1 MRQPINRQ
9 DEMKRLLRDL
19 EYYNPPP
26 KKKKKNTGKFKNI
39 SSELFI
45 EYFKYQST
53 SYKYENLNSAKN
65 T

>member
-1 MRQPINRQ
+1 M
-9 DEMKRLLRDL
+9 
-19 EYYNPPP
+19 
-26 KKKKKNTGKFKNI
+26 

-65 T
+65 TESNNVQLNLIENALTHLKNKIKNRFKNEIDLLKRFC